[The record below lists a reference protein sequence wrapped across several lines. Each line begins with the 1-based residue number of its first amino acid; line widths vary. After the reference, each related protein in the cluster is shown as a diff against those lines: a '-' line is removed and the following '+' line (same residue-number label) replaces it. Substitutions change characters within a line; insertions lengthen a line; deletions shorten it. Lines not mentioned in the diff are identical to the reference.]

1 MSCGLPGVELD
12 TESTNAIF
20 PPGVVS
26 LGGPS
31 PWSIANSIEKLI
43 VDPEARGV
51 QARRASEWVRDFSWE
66 RASKVVEAAFIER
79 LGAVA
84 KDTRG
89 TSQLSRPSIQS
100 QRNVHASIVVPTL
113 NGGSHFKDLV
123 RVLNSQKAPWDYEVV
138 IIDSESTDD
147 TLNDAK
153 GIQNVMLETI
163 RKQEFNHGATRNLA
177 ASRSRGSY
185 IAYLTQDA
193 LPTSEYW
200 LFDLV
205 SCLQHHD
212 DAAGVFG
219 KHYARPNASAYTKR
233 DLTHFFSGFDAGPV
247 AMSKDTEP
255 SRLPSGEQRLQYLYY
270 YSDNNSCMR
279 RSVWEQVPYPE
290 AEYGED
296 QLWARTIIE
305 KGYKKVYSRHGAV
318 YHSHDYDEKQTF
330 ERSAV
335 EARFFKRE
343 FGWNVIDP
351 REDIEVLIRNL
362 NKGDTDWG
370 GKNHVDP
377 SEIELRKRLNEAR
390 VRGMVVGCGIG
401 R

>member
-1 MSCGLPGVELD
+1 MSCGLPVVELD

-31 PWSIANSIEKLI
+31 PWSIANSIETLI
-43 VDPEARGV
+43 VDPEARGA
-51 QARRASEWVRDFSWE
+51 QARQAGEWVRGFSWE
-66 RASKVVEAAFIER
+66 RASKVMEAALIER

-89 TSQLSRPSIQS
+89 PLQLSRPSIPS
-100 QRNVHASIVVPTL
+100 QRNIHASIVVPTL
-113 NGGSHFKDLV
+113 NGGNHFKELV
-123 RVLNSQKAPWDYEVV
+123 GILNSQKTPWAYEVV
-138 IIDSESTDD
+138 VIDSESTDD
-147 TLNDAK
+147 TIANAK
-153 GIQNVMLETI
+153 GIQNVIIETI
-163 RKQEFNHGATRNLA
+163 GRHDFNHGATRNLA
-177 ASRSRGSY
+177 ASRSRGAY

-205 SCLQHHD
+205 NCLQRHD

-233 DLTHFFSGFDAGPV
+233 DLNHFFSGFDAGPIV
-247 AMSKDTEP
+247 MSKETEP
-255 SRLPSGEQRLQYLYY
+255 SRLPSGKQRLQYLYF

-290 AEYGED
+290 TEHGED
-296 QLWARTIIE
+296 QLWAREIIE
-305 KGYKKVYSRHGAV
+305 KGYKKLYSRHGAV

-330 ERSAV
+330 ERSV
-335 EARFFKRE
+335 IEARFFARE

-351 REDIEVLIRNL
+351 REDIEVLIDNL
-362 NKGDTDWG
+362 NKGDADWG
-370 GKNHVDP
+370 HKNHLDR

-390 VRGMVVGCGIG
+390 VRGMAAGQNQI
-401 R
+401 